1 MKPKYRVIKHS
12 YYEKC
17 NFEKE
22 YFTVQKEVKFLG
34 IKMWKD
40 IKEEIVGYGEFYK
53 IPMKFDTESD
63 AIYAI
68 KKLENGALPEGW
80 KTEITSVLDFNRKY
94 EKYR

>member
-1 MKPKYRVIKHS
+1 MKPIYQVIKHT

-17 NFEKE
+17 NLKKE
-22 YFTVQKEVKFLG
+22 YFTVQKQVKFLG
-34 IKMWKD
+34 IKKWKT
-40 IKEEIVGYGEFYK
+40 IKEEVWGYGDSYK